1 MTGAQAPA
9 APAGQ
14 TTAAPAPHMPQGGKG
29 PLKVL
34 VITRG
39 HEYDREPFN
48 QMFDALGNDITWT
61 HVEHPAADT
70 MLAPENAK
78 NYDVYVFYDLAG
90 PGVRVNK
97 PDGSFERTYPP
108 PTPEAKK
115 NFTELVKSG
124 KGLVFLHHSIAG
136 YAHTWP
142 EYSEVIGGA
151 CDWYWPVTVRGVDHP
166 KHGYF
171 GNTQQHITVVDKSHP
186 VTQGLGDGF
195 NIVDEAYSC
204 AFFEDSVHPLLRTD
218 FKPTDHDK
226 NLNPKWPFSN
236 LAGWVKSAEISP
248 IVYLQNGHGPTAWA
262 NEDYRKLLLNA
273 MKWAG
278 SPEASDWAK
287 AHPTKIFK

>member
-1 MTGAQAPA
+1 MLATQFCGLRSVGMRNGTHLAQNCFITPGPMQQGATTFRCIPSLGYDSHHRSPVQRIVKDPPRVQSRLLHSDKRTSRLSCFLTSIFLVAALAGSMTAAQAPG

-115 NFTELVKSG
+115 NFTALVKSG
-124 KGLVFLHHSIAG
+124 KGMVFLHHSIAG
-136 YAHTWP
+136 YAHT
-142 EYSEVIGGA
+142 
-151 CDWYWPVTVRGVDHP
+151 
-166 KHGYF
+166 
-171 GNTQQHITVVDKSHP
+171 
-186 VTQGLGDGF
+186 
-195 NIVDEAYSC
+195 
-204 AFFEDSVHPLLRTD
+204 
-218 FKPTDHDK
+218 
-226 NLNPKWPFSN
+226 
-236 LAGWVKSAEISP
+236 
-248 IVYLQNGHGPTAWA
+248 
-262 NEDYRKLLLNA
+262 
-273 MKWAG
+273 
-278 SPEASDWAK
+278 
-287 AHPTKIFK
+287 